1 MSYVKLNNPVIDR
14 LPFLFLGCFLCWA
27 ETFWFDIV
35 LLIYFSFHCLCFWC
49 LTQKKSLPR
58 PLSKGFFSMF
68 SSRSS
73 MISGI
78 TCNSVTHFEFFFF
91 LSVDP
96 VPFFCMRLSS
106 FPITIY
112 WRDYPLPIV
121 CFWCPCQ
128 SICIGLLL
136 GSLFCSIGLYAC
148 FYMSTIKIWNT
159 I

>member
-73 MISGI
+73 MTSGI
-78 TCNSVTHFEFFFF
+78 TCNSVTHFEFFFESGPSSILLHEAIQF
-91 LSVDP
+91 SHHHLLK
-96 VPFFCMRLSS
+96 RLSS
-106 FPITIY
+106 PHCVFLV
-112 WRDYPLPIV
+112 PLSKVRKQYIHR
-121 CFWCPCQ
+121 FTARL
-128 SICIGLLL
+128 SILFHWSLCLLL
-136 GSLFCSIGLYAC
+136 YE
-148 FYMSTIKIWNT
+148 YH
-159 I
+159 

>member
-91 LSVDP
+91 CQWTQFHSFAWGYPVFPSPFTEETILSPLCVSGAP
-96 VPFFCMRLSS
+96 VK
-106 FPITIY
+106 
-112 WRDYPLPIV
+112 V
-121 CFWCPCQ
+121 
-128 SICIGLLL
+128 
-136 GSLFCSIGLYAC
+136 YA
-148 FYMSTIKIWNT
+148 
-159 I
+159 